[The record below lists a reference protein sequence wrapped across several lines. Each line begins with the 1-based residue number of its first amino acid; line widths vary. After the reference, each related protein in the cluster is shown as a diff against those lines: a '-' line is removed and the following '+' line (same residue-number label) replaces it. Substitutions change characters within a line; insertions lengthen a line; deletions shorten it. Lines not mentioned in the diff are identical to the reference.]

1 MLRQVSLRLEAETG
15 IQEIARRNNA
25 TITVLDCKDLNK
37 KDMAFLLD
45 VSSRRG
51 DAGDVIIDLKA
62 NGVFKNVYAG
72 ETEGEPA
79 RSLCVAVLNRPGI
92 CQAVLDCGAFCL
104 NCPYSSSDGGEK
116 WKLLVR
122 DSEQLKTLLAKL
134 EDYAVEASIGE
145 LSGVKGGDRLTSRQK
160 EILAK
165 AIALGYFEFPR
176 RFSLTELSKQVGIKP
191 STLSQVLRS
200 AEEKVMTQY
209 AAEMKISKV
218 SYSSKELF
226 ATGEGRSCA
235 KREPTSLGSAER

>member
-15 IQEIARRNNA
+15 IQEIARKHNSA
-25 TITVLDCKDLNK
+25 ITVLDCKHLNK
-37 KDMAFLLD
+37 KDMAFLID
-45 VSSRRG
+45 VSSPRRNV
-51 DAGDVIIDLKA
+51 DDVITDLKA
-62 NGVFKNVYAG
+62 NGVFKKVYVG
-72 ETEGEPA
+72 DTEGEPA

-104 NCPYSSSDGGEK
+104 NCPYSSSDGDEK
-116 WKLLVR
+116 WRLLVR

-134 EDYAVEASIGE
+134 EDYAIEASIGE
-145 LSGVKGGDRLTSRQK
+145 LSGVKGGDRLTSRQR

-165 AIALGYFEFPR
+165 AISLGYFEFPR

-200 AEEKVMTQY
+200 AEEKVMKEY
-209 AAEMKISKV
+209 AADMKISKF

-226 ATGEGRSCA
+226 ARGEGRSCA
-235 KREPTSLGSAER
+235 KSDLTSLDSAEA